1 MRLKHPD
8 LLLASAIALANVVW
22 AWLPGR
28 FPAIGVALALPLVFG
43 LPGYTLTGVL
53 FHRRS
58 LDTVHRMLLS
68 LGLSVAMDIAGGLAL
83 NVFPIGLR
91 PVSWSVLLAFLTALF
106 AALGA
111 YLRRGTVMPESPQRA
126 IRARGPLGR
135 RSPSGP
141 LALVNLHG

>member
-22 AWLPGR
+22 ALLPAR
-28 FPAIGVALALPLVFG
+28 VPAIGVALALPLVFV

-53 FHRRS
+53 FHSRF

-68 LGLSVAMDIAGGLAL
+68 LSVSVAMDIAAGLAL
-83 NVFPIGLR
+83 NVFPVGLR
-91 PVSWSVLLAFLTALF
+91 PASWSVLLAVLTAVF

-111 YLRRGTVMPESPQRA
+111 YLRRGTAMPK
-126 IRARGPLGR
+126 
-135 RSPSGP
+135 SPSFDAPSSVSQTLPG
-141 LALVNLHG
+141 LRSR